1 MKDVFWY
8 ESSEVKVP
16 LGKALGSYLYNTQQ
30 QCHEL
35 SKNKQN
41 SADVNGNIKI
51 LETKLLIFSSFELII
66 SSFVL
71 TDFSPTNSWHLSIQM
86 VLNNKLLLCCY
97 LLDSKR
103 T

>member
-41 SADVNGNIKI
+41 SANVNGNKI
-51 LETKLLIFSSFELII
+51 LKTPDKE
-66 SSFVL
+66 V
-71 TDFSPTNSWHLSIQM
+71 
-86 VLNNKLLLCCY
+86 NNYYPGNILV
-97 LLDSKR
+97 
-103 T
+103 